1 MIEHLY
7 MHTNGHNDGHK
18 HDLDAPWTYSIR
30 SQIFCRNQE
39 EYDYLSSLNLMHGRE
54 IEINIWDEWLKSR
67 KPYMS
72 LFDDKI
78 KVESLRP
85 MVLPIAYSTWVVNLR
100 GM

>member
-1 MIEHLY
+1 MIEQLWAHHRGAQY
-7 MHTNGHNDGHK
+7 DKPVAPDYPWGHNV
-18 HDLDAPWTYSIR
+18 R

-39 EYDYLSSLNLMHGRE
+39 EHDYLSALNLMHGRE
-54 IEINIWDEWLKSR
+54 IEINIWDVWLKSR

-85 MVLPIAYSTWVVNLR
+85 KVLPIAYTTWVVNLR
-100 GM
+100 GL